1 MAKRTDP
8 TKMDRIREAAV
19 EIISRHGILDCSVAS
34 IARQA
39 GVSVGYLYRHYPGKG
54 ELINDLLQ
62 DALNAITRQ
71 IDSLMEKTGDIR
83 QIVAG
88 IVAFLLEN
96 ADAHPARYRFLIMLL
111 NDFSVEIAP
120 EIREKIT
127 EIGRQLIATD
137 KKPDGLRA
145 DISIDDLYLALVGI
159 PMQYLASRYKF
170 GFHTGDGDSG
180 HLTDKIIKVSLSAIQ

>member
-8 TKMDRIREAAV
+8 SKMDRIREAAV

-62 DALNAITRQ
+62 DALNTITRQ
-71 IDSLMEKTGDIR
+71 IDSLMEKTDDIR
-83 QIVAG
+83 RIVAD

-96 ADAHPARYRFLIMLL
+96 AADHPARYRFLIMLL
-111 NDFSVEIAP
+111 NDLSVEIDP
-120 EIREKIT
+120 DIRRKIT
-127 EIGRQLIATD
+127 EIGHRLIETG
-137 KKPDGLRA
+137 KKNDGLRA

-170 GFHTGDGDSG
+170 GFEDGHTDAGR
-180 HLTDKIIKVSLSAIQ
+180 LTDKIIKVSLSAIQ